1 MSKNAIISVY
11 DKKDLDIISKHLIKK
26 NYTIYSTGGTSDF
39 LKKIIFLILKFLNI
53 PNKKRYLVEE

>member
-11 DKKDLDIISKHLIKK
+11 DKKDLDILSKYLIKK

-39 LKKIIFLILKFLNI
+39 LKKNNI
-53 PNKKRYLVEE
+53 PHIAILFDG